1 MQGDYEQTLILSEQI
16 ENVLLDGQKMER
28 IESQYSQEEWQIASD
43 PGSNTAFKVHYRIDN
58 GAKKSF
64 YDNTTIQ
71 NIADIEYTKDNCPTQ
86 EMKEK
91 LSDLAE
97 NVQELSEQFGI
108 ISKVLTASI
117 GEKNGYYMAGV
128 RTVSCIDDVP
138 LVESKYGFIENSYFI
153 SNEGVNSMQLR
164 GTYSKKNEKAV
175 SVMSVDDMLKI
186 VEEKTQEGE
195 IVGWKDVTYT
205 NIILAYYLNSGTNNF
220 YPVWYIYAE
229 SGSPYICINAQ
240 TGELV
245 S

>member
-1 MQGDYEQTLILSEQI
+1 
-16 ENVLLDGQKMER
+16 
-28 IESQYSQEEWQIASD
+28 
-43 PGSNTAFKVHYRIDN
+43 
-58 GAKKSF
+58 
-64 YDNTTIQ
+64 
-71 NIADIEYTKDNCPTQ
+71 
-86 EMKEK
+86 
-91 LSDLAE
+91 
-97 NVQELSEQFGI
+97 
-108 ISKVLTASI
+108 
-117 GEKNGYYMAGV
+117 MAGV

>member
-1 MQGDYEQTLILSEQI
+1 
-16 ENVLLDGQKMER
+16 
-28 IESQYSQEEWQIASD
+28 
-43 PGSNTAFKVHYRIDN
+43 
-58 GAKKSF
+58 
-64 YDNTTIQ
+64 
-71 NIADIEYTKDNCPTQ
+71 
-86 EMKEK
+86 
-91 LSDLAE
+91 
-97 NVQELSEQFGI
+97 
-108 ISKVLTASI
+108 
-117 GEKNGYYMAGV
+117 
-128 RTVSCIDDVP
+128 
-138 LVESKYGFIENSYFI
+138 
-153 SNEGVNSMQLR
+153 MQLR

>member
-1 MQGDYEQTLILSEQI
+1 MDNASAQAESLDKITGQQLKEDQGRLVECTFEIPNKNEDSSDIHIAATVTVPESEIVQGDYEQTLILSEQI

-128 RTVSCIDDVP
+128 
-138 LVESKYGFIENSYFI
+138 
-153 SNEGVNSMQLR
+153 
-164 GTYSKKNEKAV
+164 
-175 SVMSVDDMLKI
+175 
-186 VEEKTQEGE
+186 
-195 IVGWKDVTYT
+195 
-205 NIILAYYLNSGTNNF
+205 
-220 YPVWYIYAE
+220 
-229 SGSPYICINAQ
+229 
-240 TGELV
+240 ELFHV
-245 S
+245 LMMFR